1 MRRGLVEYR
10 KFRLAMT
17 SGTSNLWE
25 NRDSYLA
32 NEYVKYPNKPK
43 MLRVIDRKE
52 FSKLTMEQKNEI
64 RTQVLSSRLTN
75 INQVEHSCKYF
86 IKSQALKNPKIGD
99 MERSCGLKDI
109 ASYKDVNTGETVLN
123 KEAGGHKNWFKVV
136 DKAFKSYEKKVDN
149 GSLNGWVTILS
160 MLSKEWKRSLMGGVG
175 PLPLPSSDED
185 EGSDETAE
193 VEEDES
199 KSKDDAGDDPKTE
212 VNTSD
217 VSPADGQTKRL
228 EQFGKDPIASY
239 DAITSQALNCH
250 RRDVLGV
257 NDSNETLLKFG
268 AGVALKY
275 DLPFIIPSKETIES
289 LKPKADAAMIE
300 KKKSE
305 RFQFSRRVGAC
316 LAYILAKE
324 APYLENCFKFMREN
338 SKEDPPKSTSDIT
351 DVQLINYFM
360 NVELGLGKSSED
372 KPEVLV
378 EEIEKFGLE
387 IFDLSKMVL

>member
-1 MRRGLVEYR
+1 M
-10 KFRLAMT
+10 
-17 SGTSNLWE
+17 
-25 NRDSYLA
+25 
-32 NEYVKYPNKPK
+32 
-43 MLRVIDRKE
+43 
-52 FSKLTMEQKNEI
+52 
-64 RTQVLSSRLTN
+64 
-75 INQVEHSCKYF
+75 
-86 IKSQALKNPKIGD
+86 
-99 MERSCGLKDI
+99 
-109 ASYKDVNTGETVLN
+109 
-123 KEAGGHKNWFKVV
+123 
-136 DKAFKSYEKKVDN
+136 
-149 GSLNGWVTILS
+149 
-160 MLSKEWKRSLMGGVG
+160 
-175 PLPLPSSDED
+175 
-185 EGSDETAE
+185 
-193 VEEDES
+193 
-199 KSKDDAGDDPKTE
+199 
-212 VNTSD
+212 
-217 VSPADGQTKRL
+217 
-228 EQFGKDPIASY
+228 
-239 DAITSQALNCH
+239 NCH

-257 NDSNETLLKFG
+257 DGSNETLLKFG

-275 DLPFIIPSKETIES
+275 DLPFIIPSMETIES

-305 RFQFSRRVGAC
+305 RSQFSRRVGAC